1 MKRSVFRV
9 VLLQL
14 VPRHLSFLWQAF
26 TTSCVKMATPIH
38 FIDGNCRMKINELKA
53 GKSRKTCLT
62 NRTRSISHHITPLV
76 INGLGGV
83 DTQTRIPTRGPKQFQ
98 ETRRARPKAARAWF
112 KNNKEIRE
120 KLLIKLANNVVYK
133 YLPLHIN

>member
-1 MKRSVFRV
+1 MKRSVFWV

-38 FIDGNCRMKINELKA
+38 FIDGNCCMKLLKA

-62 NRTRSISHHITPLV
+62 NRTWSISHHITPLV
-76 INGLGGV
+76 INGLGGRHT
-83 DTQTRIPTRGPKQFQ
+83 DRQTHTHAYRHANQNNFKKPGARGLRLRAPGLKMSPLSNSVYSSVFTYNPNVLTR
-98 ETRRARPKAARAWF
+98 W
-112 KNNKEIRE
+112 
-120 KLLIKLANNVVYK
+120 Y
-133 YLPLHIN
+133 